1 MELDTRD
8 IALTILTDIDVNK
21 TFSSD
26 ALEAGLRKIQFDDK
40 RDRAFITRLVE
51 GTVEYRLQIDEII
64 KHLTTTKLNKMKPA
78 IRNILRMGIYQIRY
92 MDSVPERAA
101 VNEAV
106 RLAKAHKLAGL
117 SGFVNAILRN
127 VSRKKE
133 EIDELIQS
141 KISIKYS
148 IPGWIVNLLQNS
160 YGEETAEKILA
171 SLYEDRPTTI
181 RVNRV
186 VTDKE
191 TLKKKLLDAG
201 ISVEESEEA
210 EDALLISG
218 YDFISPAP
226 NGGGEA
232 DQRDPRFQRR
242 GDALLISG
250 YDFIRRVPGYKTGD
264 FSVEDISSMLSVVAT
279 GVKEGDKVLDVCAA
293 PGGKT
298 AYFAEK
304 GAKVRSRDISEDK
317 LELIREN
324 VERLKIDD
332 RVICER
338 KDALLRD
345 VNSIGVYDIVLCDVP
360 CSGLGVMGRKNDI
373 KYRVS
378 PQDLVALSKMGLKM
392 LNVSSEYVKH
402 GGILSYSTCTIN
414 PEENERNVERFL
426 KDNKEYEKIKER
438 LFLQGRDDTDGFYYC
453 IMRRK

>member
-51 GTVEYRLQIDEII
+51 GTTEYRLQIDEII

-101 VNEAV
+101 VNESV

-133 EIDELIQS
+133 EIDELIES
-141 KISIKYS
+141 KLSIKYS

-160 YGEETAEKILA
+160 YGEEMAEKILI
-171 SLYEDRPTTI
+171 SLYEDRPTTV

-191 TLKKKLLDAG
+191 TLKKKLIEAG
-201 ISVEESEEA
+201 ITVAESEEA

-218 YDFISPAP
+218 YDFI
-226 NGGGEA
+226 
-232 DQRDPRFQRR
+232 RR
-242 GDALLISG
+242 I
-250 YDFIRRVPGYKTGD
+250 PGYKTGD

-304 GAKVRSRDISEDK
+304 GARVRSRDISEDK

-338 KDALLRD
+338 KDALVRD
-345 VNSIGVYDIVLCDVP
+345 TNSIGVYDIVLCDVP

-426 KDNKEYEKIKER
+426 KDNKEYEKIEER

-453 IMRRK
+453 IMKRK

>member
-51 GTVEYRLQIDEII
+51 GTTEYRLQIDEII

-101 VNEAV
+101 VNESV

-133 EIDELIQS
+133 EIDELIES
-141 KISIKYS
+141 KLSIKYS

-160 YGEETAEKILA
+160 YGEEMAEKILI

-191 TLKKKLLDAG
+191 ALKKKLIEAG
-201 ISVEESEEA
+201 ITVAESEEA

-218 YDFISPAP
+218 YDFI
-226 NGGGEA
+226 
-232 DQRDPRFQRR
+232 RR
-242 GDALLISG
+242 I
-250 YDFIRRVPGYKTGD
+250 PGYKTGD

-304 GAKVRSRDISEDK
+304 GARVRSRDISEDK

-338 KDALLRD
+338 KDALVRD
-345 VNSIGVYDIVLCDVP
+345 TNSIGVYDIVLCDVP

-426 KDNKEYEKIKER
+426 KDNKEYEKIEER

-453 IMRRK
+453 IMKRK

>member
-51 GTVEYRLQIDEII
+51 GTTEYRLQIDEII

-133 EIDELIQS
+133 EIDELIES
-141 KISIKYS
+141 KLSIKYS

-160 YGEETAEKILA
+160 YGEEMAEIILA

-191 TLKKKLLDAG
+191 TLKKKLVDAG
-201 ISVEESEEA
+201 ITVEESSEA

-218 YDFISPAP
+218 YDFI
-226 NGGGEA
+226 
-232 DQRDPRFQRR
+232 RR
-242 GDALLISG
+242 I
-250 YDFIRRVPGYKTGD
+250 PGYKTGD

-338 KDALLRD
+338 KDALVRD
-345 VNSIGVYDIVLCDVP
+345 INSIGVYDIVLCDVP

-426 KDNKEYEKIKER
+426 KDNKEYEKLEER

-453 IMRRK
+453 IMKRK

>member
-26 ALEAGLRKIQFDDK
+26 ALEAGLRKIQFDEK

-51 GTVEYRLQIDEII
+51 GTTEYRLQIDEII

-133 EIDELIQS
+133 EIDALIES

-148 IPGWIVNLLQNS
+148 IPGWICNLLQNS
-160 YGEETAEKILA
+160 YGEEKTEKILA
-171 SLYEDRPTTI
+171 SLYMDRATTI
-181 RVNRV
+181 RVNRK

-191 TLKKKLLDAG
+191 SLIKKISDAG
-201 ISVEESEEA
+201 IKVEEVKEA
-210 EDALLISG
+210 EDALYITS
-218 YDFISPAP
+218 
-226 NGGGEA
+226 
-232 DQRDPRFQRR
+232 
-242 GDALLISG
+242 
-250 YDFIRRVPGYKTGD
+250 YDFIRKVPGYKTGD
-264 FSVEDISSMLSVVAT
+264 FSVEDVSSMLCVRAT
-279 GVKEGDKVLDVCAA
+279 GVKEGMKVLDICAA

-298 AYFAEK
+298 AYCAEL
-304 GAKVRSRDISEDK
+304 GANVTARDISEDK
-317 LELIREN
+317 LSLIKEN
-324 VERLKIDD
+324 IERLKLED
-332 RVICER
+332 RVSLER
-338 KDALLRD
+338 KNALKEDPL
-345 VNSIGVYDIVLCDVP
+345 SIGKYDIVLADVP

-378 PQDLVALSKMGLKM
+378 PQDLVSLSKMGLKM
-392 LNVSSEYVKH
+392 LINASQYVKH
-402 GGILSYSTCTIN
+402 GGIISYSTCTIN

-426 KDNKEYEKIKER
+426 KDNDQFEKMEER
-438 LFLQGRDDTDGFYYC
+438 LFLQGVDETDGFYYC
-453 IMRRK
+453 ILKRKI

>member
-191 TLKKKLLDAG
+191 NLKKKLLDAG

-210 EDALLISG
+210 E
-218 YDFISPAP
+218 
-226 NGGGEA
+226 
-232 DQRDPRFQRR
+232 
-242 GDALLISG
+242 DALLISG

>member
-26 ALEAGLRKIQFDDK
+26 ALEAGLRKIQFDEK

-51 GTVEYRLQIDEII
+51 GTTEYRLQIDEII

-101 VNEAV
+101 VNESV

-133 EIDELIQS
+133 EIDALIES

-148 IPGWIVNLLQNS
+148 IPGWICNLLQNS
-160 YGEETAEKILA
+160 YGEEKTEKILA
-171 SLYEDRPTTI
+171 SLYMDRPTTI
-181 RVNRV
+181 RVNRK

-191 TLKKKLLDAG
+191 SLIKKISEAG
-201 ISVEESEEA
+201 IKVEEVKEA
-210 EDALLISG
+210 EDALYINS
-218 YDFISPAP
+218 
-226 NGGGEA
+226 
-232 DQRDPRFQRR
+232 
-242 GDALLISG
+242 
-250 YDFIRRVPGYKTGD
+250 YDFIRKVPGYKTGD
-264 FSVEDISSMLSVVAT
+264 FSVEDVSSMLCVRAT
-279 GVKEGDKVLDVCAA
+279 GVKEGMKVLDICAA

-298 AYFAEK
+298 AYCAEL
-304 GAKVRSRDISEDK
+304 GANVTARDISEDK
-317 LELIREN
+317 LSLIKEN
-324 VERLKIDD
+324 IERLKLED
-332 RVICER
+332 RVSLER
-338 KDALLRD
+338 KDALKEDPL
-345 VNSIGVYDIVLCDVP
+345 SIGKFDIVLADVP

-378 PQDLVALSKMGLKM
+378 PQDLVSLSKMGLKM
-392 LNVSSEYVKH
+392 LINASQYVKH

-426 KDNKEYEKIKER
+426 KDNDQFEKMEER
-438 LFLQGRDDTDGFYYC
+438 LFLQGVDETDGFYYC
-453 IMRRK
+453 ILKRK

>member
-51 GTVEYRLQIDEII
+51 GTTEYRLQIDEII

-133 EIDELIQS
+133 EIDELIES
-141 KISIKYS
+141 KLSIKYS

-160 YGEETAEKILA
+160 YGEEMAEKILA

-191 TLKKKLLDAG
+191 TLKKKLVDAG
-201 ISVEESEEA
+201 ITVEESSEA

-218 YDFISPAP
+218 YDFI
-226 NGGGEA
+226 
-232 DQRDPRFQRR
+232 RR
-242 GDALLISG
+242 I
-250 YDFIRRVPGYKTGD
+250 PGYKTGD

-338 KDALLRD
+338 KDALVRD
-345 VNSIGVYDIVLCDVP
+345 INSIGVYDIVLCDVP

-426 KDNKEYEKIKER
+426 KDNKEYEKIEER

-453 IMRRK
+453 IMKRK

>member
-26 ALEAGLRKIQFDDK
+26 ALEAGLRKIQFDEK

-51 GTVEYRLQIDEII
+51 GTTEYRLQIDEII

-101 VNEAV
+101 VNESV

-133 EIDELIQS
+133 EIDALIES

-148 IPGWIVNLLQNS
+148 IPGWICNLLQNS
-160 YGEETAEKILA
+160 YGEEKTEKILA
-171 SLYEDRPTTI
+171 SLYMDRATTI
-181 RVNRV
+181 RVNRK

-191 TLKKKLLDAG
+191 SLIKKISDAG
-201 ISVEESEEA
+201 IKVEEVKEA
-210 EDALLISG
+210 EDALYITS
-218 YDFISPAP
+218 
-226 NGGGEA
+226 
-232 DQRDPRFQRR
+232 
-242 GDALLISG
+242 
-250 YDFIRRVPGYKTGD
+250 YDFIRKVPGYKTGD
-264 FSVEDISSMLSVVAT
+264 FSVEDVSSMLCVRAT
-279 GVKEGDKVLDVCAA
+279 GVKEGMKVLDICAA

-298 AYFAEK
+298 AYCAEL
-304 GAKVRSRDISEDK
+304 GANVTARDISEDK
-317 LELIREN
+317 LSLIKEN
-324 VERLKIDD
+324 IERLKLED
-332 RVICER
+332 RVSLER
-338 KDALLRD
+338 KDALKEDPL
-345 VNSIGVYDIVLCDVP
+345 SIGKFDIVLADVP

-378 PQDLVALSKMGLKM
+378 PQDLVSLSKMGLKM
-392 LNVSSEYVKH
+392 LINASQYVKH

-426 KDNKEYEKIKER
+426 KDNDQFEKMEER
-438 LFLQGRDDTDGFYYC
+438 LFLQGVDETDGFYYC
-453 IMRRK
+453 ILKRK

>member
-218 YDFISPAP
+218 YDFI
-226 NGGGEA
+226 
-232 DQRDPRFQRR
+232 
-242 GDALLISG
+242 
-250 YDFIRRVPGYKTGD
+250 RRVPGYKTGD

-304 GAKVRSRDISEDK
+304 GAKVRSCDISEDK

>member
-51 GTVEYRLQIDEII
+51 GTTEYRLQIDEII

-101 VNEAV
+101 VNESV

-133 EIDELIQS
+133 EIDELIES
-141 KISIKYS
+141 KLSIKYS
-148 IPGWIVNLLQNS
+148 IPGWIVNLIQNS
-160 YGEETAEKILA
+160 YGEEMAEKILI
-171 SLYEDRPTTI
+171 SLYEDRPTTV

-191 TLKKKLLDAG
+191 ALKKKLIEAG
-201 ISVEESEEA
+201 ITVAESEEA

-218 YDFISPAP
+218 YDFI
-226 NGGGEA
+226 
-232 DQRDPRFQRR
+232 RR
-242 GDALLISG
+242 I
-250 YDFIRRVPGYKTGD
+250 PGYKTGD

-338 KDALLRD
+338 KDALVRD
-345 VNSIGVYDIVLCDVP
+345 TNSIGVYDIVLCDVP

-426 KDNKEYEKIKER
+426 KDNKEYEKIEER

-453 IMRRK
+453 IMKRK

>member
-51 GTVEYRLQIDEII
+51 GTTEYRLQIDEII

-106 RLAKAHKLAGL
+106 RLTKAHKLAGL

-133 EIDELIQS
+133 EIDALIES

-148 IPGWIVNLLQNS
+148 IPGWICNLLQNS
-160 YGEETAEKILA
+160 YGEEKTEKILA
-171 SLYEDRPTTI
+171 SLYMDRPTTI
-181 RVNRV
+181 RVNRK

-191 TLKKKLLDAG
+191 SLIKKISDAG
-201 ISVEESEEA
+201 IKVEEVKEA
-210 EDALLISG
+210 EDALYITS
-218 YDFISPAP
+218 
-226 NGGGEA
+226 
-232 DQRDPRFQRR
+232 
-242 GDALLISG
+242 
-250 YDFIRRVPGYKTGD
+250 YDFIRKVPGYKTGD
-264 FSVEDISSMLSVVAT
+264 FSVEDVSSMLCVRAT
-279 GVKEGDKVLDVCAA
+279 GVKEGMKVLDICAA

-298 AYFAEK
+298 AYCAEL
-304 GAKVRSRDISEDK
+304 GANVTARDISEDK
-317 LELIREN
+317 LSLIKEN
-324 VERLKIDD
+324 IERLKLED
-332 RVICER
+332 RVSLER
-338 KDALLRD
+338 KDALKEDPL
-345 VNSIGVYDIVLCDVP
+345 SIGKFDIVLADVP

-378 PQDLVALSKMGLKM
+378 PQDLVSLSKMGLKM
-392 LNVSSEYVKH
+392 LINASQYVKH
-402 GGILSYSTCTIN
+402 GGIISYSTCTIN

-426 KDNKEYEKIKER
+426 KDNDQFEKMEER
-438 LFLQGRDDTDGFYYC
+438 LFLQGVDETDGFYYC
-453 IMRRK
+453 ILKRK

>member
-51 GTVEYRLQIDEII
+51 GTTEYRLQIDEII

-101 VNEAV
+101 VNESV

-133 EIDELIQS
+133 EIDELIES
-141 KISIKYS
+141 KLSIKYS

-160 YGEETAEKILA
+160 YGEEMAEKILI

-191 TLKKKLLDAG
+191 ALKKKLIEAG
-201 ISVEESEEA
+201 ITVAESEEA

-218 YDFISPAP
+218 YDFI
-226 NGGGEA
+226 
-232 DQRDPRFQRR
+232 RR
-242 GDALLISG
+242 I
-250 YDFIRRVPGYKTGD
+250 PGYKTGD

-304 GAKVRSRDISEDK
+304 GARVRSRDISEDK

-338 KDALLRD
+338 KDALVRD
-345 VNSIGVYDIVLCDVP
+345 TNSIGVYDIVLCDVP

-378 PQDLVALSKMGLKM
+378 PQNLVALSKMGLKM

-426 KDNKEYEKIKER
+426 KDNKEYEKIEER

-453 IMRRK
+453 IMKRK

>member
-26 ALEAGLRKIQFDDK
+26 ALEAGLRKIQFDEK

-51 GTVEYRLQIDEII
+51 GTTEYRLQIDEII

-133 EIDELIQS
+133 EIDALIES

-148 IPGWIVNLLQNS
+148 IPGWICNLLQNS
-160 YGEETAEKILA
+160 YGEEKTEKILA
-171 SLYEDRPTTI
+171 SLYMDRPTTI
-181 RVNRV
+181 RVNRK

-191 TLKKKLLDAG
+191 SLIKKISDAG
-201 ISVEESEEA
+201 IKVEEVKEA
-210 EDALLISG
+210 EDALYITS
-218 YDFISPAP
+218 
-226 NGGGEA
+226 
-232 DQRDPRFQRR
+232 
-242 GDALLISG
+242 
-250 YDFIRRVPGYKTGD
+250 YDFIRKVPGYKTGD
-264 FSVEDISSMLSVVAT
+264 FSVEDVSSMLCVRAT
-279 GVKEGDKVLDVCAA
+279 GVKEGMKVLDICAA

-298 AYFAEK
+298 AYCAEL
-304 GAKVRSRDISEDK
+304 GANVTARDISEDK
-317 LELIREN
+317 LSLIKEN
-324 VERLKIDD
+324 IERLKLED
-332 RVICER
+332 RVSLER
-338 KDALLRD
+338 KDALKEDPL
-345 VNSIGVYDIVLCDVP
+345 SIGKFDIVLADVP

-378 PQDLVALSKMGLKM
+378 PQDLVSLSKMGLKM
-392 LNVSSEYVKH
+392 LINASQYVKH
-402 GGILSYSTCTIN
+402 GGIISYSTCTIN

-426 KDNKEYEKIKER
+426 KDNDQFEKMEER
-438 LFLQGRDDTDGFYYC
+438 LFLQGVDETDGFYYC
-453 IMRRK
+453 ILKRK

>member
-218 YDFISPAP
+218 YDFI
-226 NGGGEA
+226 
-232 DQRDPRFQRR
+232 
-242 GDALLISG
+242 
-250 YDFIRRVPGYKTGD
+250 RRVPGYKTGD

>member
-26 ALEAGLRKIQFDDK
+26 ALEAGLRRIQFDDK

-51 GTVEYRLQIDEII
+51 GTTEYRLQIDEII

-101 VNEAV
+101 VNESV

-133 EIDELIQS
+133 EIDELIES
-141 KISIKYS
+141 KLSIKYS

-160 YGEETAEKILA
+160 YGEEMAEKILI
-171 SLYEDRPTTI
+171 SLYEDRPTTV

-191 TLKKKLLDAG
+191 TLKKKLIEAG
-201 ISVEESEEA
+201 ITVAESEEA

-218 YDFISPAP
+218 YDFI
-226 NGGGEA
+226 
-232 DQRDPRFQRR
+232 RR
-242 GDALLISG
+242 I
-250 YDFIRRVPGYKTGD
+250 PGYKTGD

-304 GAKVRSRDISEDK
+304 GARVRSRDISEDK

-338 KDALLRD
+338 KDALVRD
-345 VNSIGVYDIVLCDVP
+345 TNSIGVYDIVLCDVP

-392 LNVSSEYVKH
+392 LIVSSEYVKH

-426 KDNKEYEKIKER
+426 KDNKEYEKIEER

-453 IMRRK
+453 IMKRK